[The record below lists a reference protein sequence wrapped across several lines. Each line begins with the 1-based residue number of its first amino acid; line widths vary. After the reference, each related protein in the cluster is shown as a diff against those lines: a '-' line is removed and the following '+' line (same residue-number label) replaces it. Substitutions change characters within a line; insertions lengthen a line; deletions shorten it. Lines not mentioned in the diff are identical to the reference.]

1 MSFRLWPSAFW
12 VLSQPPKHCHSTWT
26 TYINKKST
34 FANANTFEKAKAMP
48 GATFW
53 QMHGSTLPD
62 LHRLAMIVLSQ
73 PVSVWSTYGWIQS
86 KLRSRLLPNRAR
98 KLVMVHF
105 ALRHEAMR
113 LKGQWDT
120 DLLDWVDDK
129 QLWHPDTDSDT
140 DSGDDDEPLV
150 RARHLKRRFR

>member
-1 MSFRLWPSAFW
+1 M
-12 VLSQPPKHCHSTWT
+12 
-26 TYINKKST
+26 
-34 FANANTFEKAKAMP
+34 
-48 GATFW
+48 
-53 QMHGSTLPD
+53 
-62 LHRLAMIVLSQ
+62 
-73 PVSVWSTYGWIQS
+73 
-86 KLRSRLLPNRAR
+86 RSRLLPNRAR

-105 ALRHEAMR
+105 ALRLEAMR

>member
-1 MSFRLWPSAFW
+1 VAVTTVTTVFGPHTGGFK
-12 VLSQPPKHCHSTWT
+12 LSCEAVFCLIAPAH
-26 TYINKKST
+26 
-34 FANANTFEKAKAMP
+34 
-48 GATFW
+48 
-53 QMHGSTLPD
+53 
-62 LHRLAMIVLSQ
+62 
-73 PVSVWSTYGWIQS
+73 WSWS
-86 KLRSRLLPNRAR
+86 
-98 KLVMVHF
+98 F